1 MTRVLALVSFAS
13 LIGAIALID
22 TDQEVLA
29 IVLFCVWLATGLW
42 LLARRLWHAARDAV
56 SDMRTF
62 ASGDVQTARIVSV
75 GDPKGWFNP
84 TSEVVFEL
92 EAGDGVTKRQFDREI
107 PIPFFV
113 AWGYRLSKRFRVPFV
128 SETTLAEVM
137 RLEFRREGLDLSVSR
152 SLT

>member
-1 MTRVLALVSFAS
+1 
-13 LIGAIALID
+13 
-22 TDQEVLA
+22 
-29 IVLFCVWLATGLW
+29 
-42 LLARRLWHAARDAV
+42 
-56 SDMRTF
+56 MRTF

-113 AWGYRLSKRFRVPFV
+113 AWGYRLSKRLRVPFV

-137 RLEFRREGLDLSVSR
+137 RLEFRREGLDLSVSP
-152 SLT
+152 SL